1 MQRGDGGKAAAVW
14 FGHAGCVGM
23 VGVAALVVA
32 GVHGD
37 GCYYVGWIIRF
48 LRTRRESGSSVVA
61 QTELSRLFVMWDDA
75 KFLRHVRWEVAASRG
90 MESRRPCTL
99 CVFLAL
105 AIGKFGL
112 RECCRAQIRAAKTGC
127 E

>member
-75 KFLRHVRWEVAASRG
+75 KFLRHVKRQLDASARVEQG
-90 MESRRPCTL
+90 WPCTL
-99 CVFLAL
+99 HVFLDL
-105 AIGKFGL
+105 DGD
-112 RECCRAQIRAAKTGC
+112 RIRLFRSCHATFVRRQVQS
-127 E
+127 